1 MCPRC
6 LLNQNDILSPLQA
19 EDDVTI
25 PITVDEDRTMPMDPS
40 LQPGAED
47 EPDASTEAPPQS
59 PGARQ
64 FAPTIDALSEMFPQ
78 LEIIELL
85 GAGGMGAVY
94 KARQP
99 RLDRVIAL
107 KILSCPKEQH
117 ENFALRFELEAQLLA
132 KLNHPNIVS
141 IYDFGE
147 IERTSDEE
155 GNNLFY
161 FMMEFVDGADLNRLI
176 HTGGLEPAQAL
187 MLVPQICDALQFAH
201 DEGIFHRDIKP
212 ANILVDQKG
221 NVRIADFGL
230 AKLIGADQE
239 EAIMTGLTMTGTS
252 MGTPHYMAPE
262 QWDSPRDVDHRADIY
277 SLGVVFY
284 EMLTGERPHGIFE
297 SPSEKSGV
305 DGRIDDVVMKA
316 MEREPD
322 LRYQRASEVKDDV
335 TRVVSGPA
343 EIPGRGRGG
352 SLKGIVASV
361 LLILALG
368 VGAWGYKARW
378 GAKPALLQVGH
389 EEPVPTTVKNSIH
402 SPVQGR
408 LRSLGTMQNGDPPD
422 LSKVAD
428 YDDLIEVG
436 GSADDWVVLRENGDT
451 ISSSGVADFQNIG
464 SIGWSYSGLYAL
476 IDRMG
481 KLRFPEGGEMKLPA
495 SFEEAVLVDVKVGDE
510 HGIALSK
517 DGRAMVFGARYEG
530 QVGDPTDGKSW
541 GTPKWPLPPESVLS
555 GIKDIAVT
563 TTHAATLKHDG
574 TLSVFGWEGI
584 FDVPHTEG
592 LARIEALGSSED
604 RLLMLDVEGQVW
616 GFALPRN
623 PSPAQPVLEN
633 GRYIKKL
640 SSGEPAIA
648 LVGESWL
655 GESGRW
661 YSFSPLLNDLFE
673 SNPFGPQQS
682 AFVATSG
689 INGQT
694 KFKSLLWIEPEERRE
709 IDAER
714 ESLTKGGLKAQPGKL
729 VATGTLGDGSPI
741 DLSKSEG
748 IDDFVKVLLQSE
760 GWIGLREN
768 GETISS
774 DGLGDREG
782 IEDLFPLDKSGFI
795 LLGKDQTLELVMNE
809 FGKAVPIS
817 RDLPKGISEIGVRDA
832 AAKSFHGI
840 LLLNDGTARVWG
852 DRYDLEKKIP
862 DWGKPYTRF
871 THPPNGALKD
881 VVSVAAGEAWAGT
894 VTADGRLW
902 AWNDS
907 GNIDFDEWVGF
918 QGEFIA
924 LRTSPY
930 GGANVILSDGRIFR
944 MNHLTGAFEIGS
956 SSYNI
961 SDMALGGYRSLYRD
975 EAENWFVPWR
985 EFEVAGFLEP
995 LEGRGSEEFS
1005 LNVYVNYS
1013 KEGDE
1018 TFVGL
1023 IVIEPAIKTSAAPS
1037 AKE

>member
-428 YDDLIEVG
+428 YDNLIEVG

-673 SNPFGPQQS
+673 SNPFGPRQP
-682 AFVATSG
+682 AFVATAG
-689 INGQT
+689 MNGQT
-694 KFKSLLWIEPEERRE
+694 KFKSLLWIEPEVRRE
-709 IDAER
+709 IEAEQ
-714 ESLTKGGLKAQPGKL
+714 EGLTKGGLKAQPGKL
-729 VATGTLGDGSPI
+729 VATGTFSDGEPI
-741 DLSKSEG
+741 DLSKAEG
-748 IDDFVKVLLQSE
+748 IDDFVKVVLQFR
-760 GWIGLREN
+760 GWMGLRSN
-768 GETISS
+768 GETVSS
-774 DGLGDREG
+774 DGKGGRENVA
-782 IEDLFPLDKSGFI
+782 DLFPLDKSGFV
-795 LLGKDQTLELVMNE
+795 LLKEDQTLEFVIYKN
-809 FGKAVPIS
+809 GKVLPIQWNV
-817 RDLPKGISEIGVRDA
+817 PKGIREVGIRDVS
-832 AAKSFHGI
+832 AKCFDGI
-840 LLLNDGTARVWG
+840 ALLRDGTARVLG
-852 DRYDLEKKIP
+852 DRYDHEGKIP
-862 DWGKPYTRF
+862 DWGSPDKLFSR
-871 THPPNGALKD
+871 PPEAALEK
-881 VVSVAAGEAWAGT
+881 VVSIGTGVGWAGT
-894 VTADGRLW
+894 VTEDGKLW
-902 AWNDS
+902 LWDH
-907 GNIDFDEWVGF
+907 GGMIDLGEWEEF
-918 QGEFIA
+918 QGEFSA

-930 GGANVILSDGRIFR
+930 AGTDIVLSDGRILLLDYSEGNFHTKEQR
-944 MNHLTGAFEIGS
+944 YKITS
-956 SSYNI
+956 
-961 SDMALGGYRSLYRD
+961 MADGGFLRLYRD
-975 EAENWFVPWR
+975 ERGDWFSPWNTKD
-985 EFEVAGFLEP
+985 FDGVLEI
-995 LEGRGSEEFS
+995 LKGLDAADFS
-1005 LNVYVNYS
+1005 LNQFVDYS
-1013 KEGDE
+1013 REDE
-1018 TFVGL
+1018 QTSVGL
-1023 IVIEPAIKTSAAPS
+1023 IVIESDSSGPVTPAAN
-1037 AKE
+1037 E